1 MSKKVV
7 VVDAVAAAEAII
19 ARPDVFEMHGVSH
32 GVHLELA
39 TAEWIGSD
47 AFVSPV
53 LESVTERHGDTLL
66 AVGRGAGGDLD
77 LDAAIAHVTTELLKH
92 QLVVTELVRGDG
104 VAECLVRRARS
115 DDDFVEVRV
124 ATLGTVDAGKCWDP
138 ETLVRMHDGSVK
150 RVDEVNTSDLLMGD
164 DSTPREVLEV
174 FRGTS
179 LMFQIIPM
187 NGEPLVVTANHTLCL
202 KASNSNYVR
211 FDANRNRHTACTFVV
226 EDGLPRFRTKMF
238 VHQTPT
244 RPGFTY
250 ADAEHAAHTYVATL
264 PNVIRKGDVFEMT
277 VRDYVQLPKDIRSE
291 LRLYRTAINYP
302 SREVPMDPWLLG
314 HWLGEGTSATT
325 VITTTDPKIVQAWKT
340 RLPPGAMIR
349 KSTAPTARYC
359 YIISGAERRGQ
370 RIHNPV
376 LNSLRD
382 INVLSN
388 KHIPDLYKH
397 NSVEVRRAV
406 LAGFIDAD
414 AHRDHNG
421 YYFKLTANNERLVD
435 DLIEV
440 ARSLGLAAYKKAGM
454 ATCTNGANGPVQ
466 CPIFAFSFHGDGM
479 EHFPVV
485 LERKRVTPRESRKSV
500 LVTGIA
506 DIVPLGDGPYV
517 GFRVTDN
524 QRHVLADFTV
534 VHNSTIC
541 GVLTHN
547 MLDNGRGLARAP
559 ILKHQHEQDNG
570 QTSSVGRNILG
581 FDSAG
586 TIVNRPGHSGKLDW
600 TTVCTNASKV
610 VTFIDCAGHEKY
622 FGTTAFGMTGHCPH
636 YAMVLI
642 GAHAGIQTM
651 TKEFM
656 KLACG
661 LKVPMF
667 MVLAKIDMAPP
678 EMRAR
683 AVRHIERICV
693 SPAIQRP
700 ATHVCTVKD
709 ALAAHKGM
717 CREAVTPVFQI
728 SNVDGTGLD
737 LLRTFLGLLAP
748 TDATRDDD
756 APVMFSI
763 DEDFTVRGVGL
774 VVSGFV
780 NAGTMR
786 PKDELLLGPFA
797 DNTFARVVVFSLM
810 RHRLPVGEVRSRQLA
825 TIALRRAP
833 GASREIKRDD
843 IRRGMVLASADRK
856 PQGAWQFW
864 AMVTVLEIK
873 STVLA
878 GYQGM
883 LHCGGVRQ
891 TVKIMQIDTD
901 DHVMRTGSKA
911 RCLLTFVKNPEILTP
926 DTRFAM
932 REGTAKLVGKILEPI
947 FDSAPYNRQWRRNRK
962 DIGGV
967 DGHPGEHAILGRRE
981 RRRLKKEKTADARDV
996 GSAIA
1001 VPMAST

>member
-7 VVDAVAAAEAII
+7 AVDAVAAAEAII

-39 TAEWIGSD
+39 AADWIGSD

-66 AVGRGAGGDLD
+66 AVGRGAGDDLD
-77 LDAAIAHVTTELLKH
+77 LDAAIAHVTAELLKH

-124 ATLGTVDAGKCWDP
+124 ATLGTVDAGKS
-138 ETLVRMHDGSVK
+138 SV
-150 RVDEVNTSDLLMGD
+150 V
-164 DSTPREVLEV
+164 
-174 FRGTS
+174 
-179 LMFQIIPM
+179 
-187 NGEPLVVTANHTLCL
+187 
-202 KASNSNYVR
+202 
-211 FDANRNRHTACTFVV
+211 
-226 EDGLPRFRTKMF
+226 
-238 VHQTPT
+238 
-244 RPGFTY
+244 
-250 ADAEHAAHTYVATL
+250 
-264 PNVIRKGDVFEMT
+264 
-277 VRDYVQLPKDIRSE
+277 
-291 LRLYRTAINYP
+291 
-302 SREVPMDPWLLG
+302 
-314 HWLGEGTSATT
+314 
-325 VITTTDPKIVQAWKT
+325 
-340 RLPPGAMIR
+340 
-349 KSTAPTARYC
+349 
-359 YIISGAERRGQ
+359 
-370 RIHNPV
+370 
-376 LNSLRD
+376 
-382 INVLSN
+382 
-388 KHIPDLYKH
+388 
-397 NSVEVRRAV
+397 
-406 LAGFIDAD
+406 
-414 AHRDHNG
+414 
-421 YYFKLTANNERLVD
+421 
-435 DLIEV
+435 
-440 ARSLGLAAYKKAGM
+440 
-454 ATCTNGANGPVQ
+454 
-466 CPIFAFSFHGDGM
+466 
-479 EHFPVV
+479 
-485 LERKRVTPRESRKSV
+485 
-500 LVTGIA
+500 
-506 DIVPLGDGPYV
+506 
-517 GFRVTDN
+517 
-524 QRHVLADFTV
+524 
-534 VHNSTIC
+534 

-581 FDSAG
+581 FDAAG
-586 TIVNRPGHSGKLDW
+586 AIVNHPGHSGKLDW
-600 TTVCTNASKV
+600 TAVCTNASKV

-636 YAMVLI
+636 YAMVLV

-700 ATHVCTVKD
+700 ATHVGTVKD

-748 TDATRDDD
+748 TDTTRDDD

-763 DEDFTVRGVGL
+763 DEDFSVRGVGL

-780 NAGTMR
+780 NAGTIR

-873 STVLA
+873 STVIA

-901 DHVMRTGSKA
+901 DQVMRTGNKA

-947 FDSAPYNRQWRRNRK
+947 PDSAPYNRLWRRSRRGT
-962 DIGGV
+962 GGV
-967 DGHPGEHAILGRRE
+967 DGHLGEHAILGRRE
-981 RRRLKKEKTADARDV
+981 RRRLKKEKTADARTPTT
-996 GSAIA
+996 A
-1001 VPMAST
+1001 PPPPPPLPQ